1 MDSYCFGATGE
12 YQVQVAADRAARERA
27 LALVYGVYLATGLTE
42 PRESR
47 MQVTIHD
54 ALPGT
59 TSFLV
64 ERSADADS
72 EPSAVASITLIPD
85 GELGLPLDAR
95 ARQAL
100 DALRSGGHRLIELAK
115 LATVGATEKKG
126 GNRRAPREEILLHL
140 FKLAYLTALKAEG
153 ATDLIIS
160 VSKHQARFFRRV
172 FFFETLND
180 PARDSDDDG
189 LTVPLIMD
197 LTTAEEKHLRRAEA
211 SHGEQH
217 LYEFFVNDQEP
228 EIMAWLA
235 RHRRPLSTDDARYL
249 FARRSKLLHKVDEA
263 TRRLILKSYP
273 GLEL

>member
-1 MDSYCFGATGE
+1 MNSYSFGTEDE
-12 YQVQVAADRAARERA
+12 YRVLVAAERAARERA
-27 LALVYGVYLATGLTE
+27 LSLVYGVYLATGLTE

-47 MQVTIHD
+47 MQLTIHD
-54 ALPGT
+54 ALPDT

-72 EPSAVASITLIPD
+72 EPSAVASLTLIPD
-85 GELGLPLDAR
+85 GELGLPLDAK

-100 DALRSGGHRLIELAK
+100 DALRSGGHKLVELAK

-126 GNRRAPREEILLHL
+126 GNRRAPREEIVLHL

-153 ATDLIIS
+153 ATDLIIT

-172 FFFETLND
+172 FFFEALDD
-180 PARDSDDDG
+180 PAEGADDDG

-197 LTTAEEKHLRRAEA
+197 LNTAEEKHRRRAEA
-211 SHGEQH
+211 RPGEQH
-217 LYEFFVNDQEP
+217 LYDFFVNDQEP
-228 EIMAWLA
+228 EILAWLA
-235 RHRRPLSTDDARYL
+235 TNRAPLSTDDARYL
-249 FARRSKLLHKVDEA
+249 FAERSRLLQKVDEA
-263 TRRLILKSYP
+263 ARRLILKSYP